1 MSGGIL
7 LTRAFTSTAGDRTPH
22 ITRAGGKPLIT
33 WLRSNGGSGDGILL
47 SRQK

>member
-7 LTRAFTSTAGDRTPH
+7 FTKVFTATSGDRTPH

-33 WLRSNGGSGDGILL
+33 WLRSNGGAGDGVLL
-47 SRQK
+47 SKQK

>member
-7 LTRAFTSTAGDRTPH
+7 LTRAFSSTKGDRLPRV
-22 ITRAGGKPLIT
+22 TRAGGKPVIT
-33 WLRSNGGSGDGILL
+33 WLRSNGGSGDGILV